1 MDTDAAHKSRW
12 EIAEV
17 VLGIPFLIGIAL
29 HFIIPLSVPQGILRQ
44 ILLLVGILLI
54 AVGIGVIVSARR
66 QFALFN
72 QPTDPGHATS
82 QIIQTGLFALSRN
95 PLYLGGILLLL
106 GLALALNR
114 LWALLMLPLSMI
126 ICLYVLI
133 LPEERYLAAKFGEE
147 YEAYMASV
155 RRWFGRK

>member
-1 MDTDAAHKSRW
+1 MDMDAAHKSRW

-29 HFIIPLSVPQGILRQ
+29 HFIVPLSVPQGILRQ

-66 QFALFN
+66 QFALFK

-114 LWALLMLPLSMI
+114 LWALLMLPLSMV

-133 LPEERYLAAKFGEE
+133 LPEERYLVAKFGEE